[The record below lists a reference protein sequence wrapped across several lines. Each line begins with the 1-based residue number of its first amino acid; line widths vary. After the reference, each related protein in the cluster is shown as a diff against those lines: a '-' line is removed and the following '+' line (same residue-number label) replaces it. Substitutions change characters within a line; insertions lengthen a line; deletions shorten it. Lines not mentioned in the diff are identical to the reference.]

1 LSNTN
6 AVSVTID
13 SDQNAAAQQASVEQ
27 QTIQKMWENAG
38 TRLVNF
44 DPPRRLFAPE
54 SVTGLG
60 RSSLSAQGAAAA
72 GTQ

>member
-1 LSNTN
+1 
-6 AVSVTID
+6 
-13 SDQNAAAQQASVEQ
+13 
-27 QTIQKMWENAG
+27 MWENAG